1 MAHGKP
7 HAEEPEDEAWL
18 MTYADMIT
26 LLMAFFVMLA
36 SVSKVDFTAYDGVRE
51 QLSQK
56 LSRSE
61 NKEVSK
67 AAQIQA
73 AMKDVITSEGADEAV
88 QMGTDAQG
96 SITLTLDSG
105 AFFKPGSAD
114 LLDQA
119 IPVLKAMTVELGQPI
134 YNAFNISVEGHT
146 DDEPINSPRFPSN
159 WDLSASRAAT
169 VVKFFLGEKFDAKRM
184 RAVGYADT
192 HPLRANR
199 DPEGKPIPENM
210 AANRRVVMR
219 INRAP
224 IFEEIRT
231 PHFRREDPDA
241 KKVEKKVEAKH

>member
-1 MAHGKP
+1 
-7 HAEEPEDEAWL
+7 
-18 MTYADMIT
+18 
-26 LLMAFFVMLA
+26 MAFFVMLA
-36 SVSKVDFTAYDGVRE
+36 SVSKVDYTAYDGVRE

-56 LSRSE
+56 LSRSD

-67 AAQIQA
+67 TAQIQA

-169 VVKFFLGEKFDAKRM
+169 VVKFFLGEKFDPKRM

-199 DPEGKPIPENM
+199 DAEGKPIPENM

-224 IFEEIRT
+224 IFDEIRT
-231 PHFRREDPDA
+231 PHFRREDPNT
-241 KKVEKKVEAKH
+241 KRVEKKGEAKH

>member
-1 MAHGKP
+1 MSGRGKP

-51 QLSQK
+51 QLSEK
-56 LSRSE
+56 LSRAG

-67 AAQIQA
+67 TAQIQA
-73 AMKDVITSEGADEAV
+73 AIKDVITSEGASEAV

-119 IPVLKAMTVELGQPI
+119 IPLLKAMTVELGQPI
-134 YNAFNISVEGHT
+134 YNSFNISVEGHT
-146 DDEPINSPRFPSN
+146 DDEPINTPRFPSN

-169 VVKFFLGEKFDAKRM
+169 VVKFFIGEQFDAKRM
-184 RAVGYADT
+184 RAIGFADT

-199 DPEGKPIPENM
+199 DADGKPIPENM
-210 AANRRVVMR
+210 QANRRVVMR
-219 INRAP
+219 INRMP
-224 IFEEIRT
+224 IFEDVKT
-231 PHFRREDPDA
+231 PQFRRASETADSKGKGG
-241 KKVEKKVEAKH
+241 KK